1 MMIKL
6 PNFKKSFEYEN
17 NFYLS
22 CDITRISKILSHY
35 ELYKMSSD
43 VPGSIVECGVFKG
56 ASLCRFATFRELFG
70 NPFSKK
76 IIAFDIFGKFPQTK
90 FNQDKQ
96 FRKKFISHAGNTSIS
111 KNQLLKVL
119 KNKGLQRNVELVQG
133 DITKTIPKYLKKH
146 PELRISIL
154 NLDTDIYEPAVTI
167 LENLFPR
174 ISKGGILLL
183 DDYGTFPGETIAVEE
198 YFKGKKIN
206 IKKLPFSMT
215 PAYVVK

>member
-1 MMIKL
+1 MIKL

-22 CDITRISKILSHY
+22 CDINRISKILSHY
-35 ELYKMSSD
+35 ELFKMSND
-43 VPGSIVECGVFKG
+43 VPGAIVECGVFKG
-56 ASLCRFATFRELFG
+56 VSLTRFATFRDLFG

-76 IIAFDIFGKFPQTK
+76 IIGFDIFGKFPQTK
-90 FNQDKQ
+90 FKPDKQ
-96 FRKKFISHAGNTSIS
+96 FRKKFINNAGNTSIS
-111 KNQLLKVL
+111 KDQLFKIL
-119 KNKGLQRNVELVQG
+119 KNKGVERNVELVQG

-174 ISKGGILLL
+174 ISKGGILML

-198 YFKGKKIN
+198 YFKDKKIHV
-206 IKKLPFSMT
+206 KKLPFSMT

>member
-1 MMIKL
+1 MIKL

-198 YFKGKKIN
+198 YFKDKKIN

-215 PAYVVK
+215 PAYIVK